1 MIIVWCVLE
10 ELAICTQNTVTRALQ
25 TGVLMRHIFFLF
37 RRGPIIVTEL
47 TTTPT
52 LSAIVEFKNKE
63 SLEKVNKSL
72 LTFFILY

>member
-1 MIIVWCVLE
+1 MIIVRCVLE
-10 ELAICTQNTVTRALQ
+10 DLANHVQNTDSLAQLY
-25 TGVLMRHIFFLF
+25 GVLMRQIFFLF